1 MDQKSFGTLT
11 KESLSKIEPKKKCC
25 KKIFIKT
32 MASVLDTDPCCVS
45 LNSIFDSAKC
55 DSCIR
60 EFLRALFIAC
70 GNVTDPAKRYHLD
83 FSFNSDENAKT
94 LVHVLELAGFT
105 AKISK
110 RKDKFIVYFKDSD
123 TISDILAYIGATTS
137 AFEIMNEKIVKDV
150 RNNANRLVNCD
161 TANIG
166 KAISASQKYIEAIEY
181 IKSREALSTLPSEIR
196 EAAELRYTHTQASL
210 NELANKCQPPITKS
224 GMKHRLEKI
233 LSYAEELKSRDGEIG
248 T

>member
-1 MDQKSFGTLT
+1 MNNKSFATVT
-11 KESLSKIEPKKKCC
+11 KESLSKFEPKKKCC
-25 KKIFIKT
+25 RKT
-32 MASVLDTDPCCVS
+32 FAKAMSSVLKINSDIVS
-45 LNSIFDSAKC
+45 LNSIIDSVKC

-60 EFLRALFIAC
+60 EFLRAIFIAC

-83 FSFNSDENAKT
+83 FSFDSFENAQA
-94 LVHVLELAGFT
+94 LVHVLDLAGFA
-105 AKISK
+105 AKISV
-110 RKDKFIVYFKDSD
+110 RKNKFIVYFKDSD

-233 LSYAEELKSRDGEIG
+233 LSYAEELKSRDGE
-248 T
+248 